1 MAPALLRTASGHG
14 HGYGTRP
21 SAGRSAPFSRGR
33 PLTSRRGN
41 GRGAW
46 HVAAGCRSPRWSRC
60 AGPRWAWR
68 RRVLSG
74 RLWPTVRVSLVRSP
88 VSARTP
94 RTSRWTGGPAP
105 GVRSVPQS
113 IRPRHLMCARAVIRA
128 GRVGV
133 EASWASARLAATR
146 QTLAEQRQ
154 FRAYAGGR
162 SDRRSGG
169 TAPWS
174 TARDLGSR
182 PQLAGSFPQGFD
194 ALGGAFSAATATH
207 GPCTRRPRRPRAR
220 LASVSC
226 QRARLTV
233 TQMGECCR
241 IPHPCRP
248 RSRKSTRGP
257 FPVVLTAPVNAAE
270 APRAGAVHFE
280 CRGHLSVPGVPIG
293 GCPCGRL
300 RRVSPRITPPATRRT
315 CSAHPCPPTSPWEWP
330 RRLST
335 GVEAANAGVLT
346 DDQSHSGQSLVPV
359 HGRWQ
364 TPAPAS
370 GSGMTGWT

>member
-154 FRAYAGGR
+154 FRAYAGVGVIDDPVAPRRGQLPGTWAAAR
-162 SDRRSGG
+162 SWPAASRRV
-169 TAPWS
+169 S
-174 TARDLGSR
+174 TR
-182 PQLAGSFPQGFD
+182 LAAHSPPLPLRTVR
-194 ALGGAFSAATATH
+194 ALGGRAGPGRGWRVSA
-207 GPCTRRPRRPRAR
+207 
-220 LASVSC
+220 
-226 QRARLTV
+226 
-233 TQMGECCR
+233 
-241 IPHPCRP
+241 
-248 RSRKSTRGP
+248 
-257 FPVVLTAPVNAAE
+257 VNAQ
-270 APRAGAVHFE
+270 G
-280 CRGHLSVPGVPIG
+280 
-293 GCPCGRL
+293 
-300 RRVSPRITPPATRRT
+300 
-315 CSAHPCPPTSPWEWP
+315 
-330 RRLST
+330 
-335 GVEAANAGVLT
+335 
-346 DDQSHSGQSLVPV
+346 
-359 HGRWQ
+359 
-364 TPAPAS
+364 
-370 GSGMTGWT
+370 